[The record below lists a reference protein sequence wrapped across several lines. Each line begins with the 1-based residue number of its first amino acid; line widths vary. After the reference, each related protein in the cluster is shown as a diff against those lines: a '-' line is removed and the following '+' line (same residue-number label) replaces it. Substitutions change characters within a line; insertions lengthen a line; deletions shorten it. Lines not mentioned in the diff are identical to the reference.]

1 MDFSKHIGQLCQ
13 RASGQLNA
21 LFRFEHYLSIESK
34 KLAVNSFIASN
45 FNYCPLIWHFTRYDS
60 EAKLNIIQNRC
71 LRFLSDNSEKKYDDL
86 KKANVSMEVKRLRVL
101 ATGIF
106 KTLNNLNPKYMQ
118 TIFQKSNNR
127 RSERLKSNIE
137 VAKYNQSTFGKKSL
151 RVLGPMLW
159 NSLPLEAKMID
170 SLPHFKAFINE
181 WGTENCPHYRRFT
194 NYISAI

>member
-1 MDFSKHIGQLCQ
+1 MK
-13 RASGQLNA
+13 
-21 LFRFEHYLSIESK
+21 
-34 KLAVNSFIASN
+34 
-45 FNYCPLIWHFTRYDS
+45 
-60 EAKLNIIQNRC
+60 
-71 LRFLSDNSEKKYDDL
+71 
-86 KKANVSMEVKRLRVL
+86 VKRLLNPLRVL
-101 ATGIF
+101 ATEIF

-159 NSLPLEAKMID
+159 NSLPLEAKTID